1 MLQNRPRFE
10 NSEKYDKKH
19 TITAKKN
26 TTIITKT
33 QTHSHAMEDDII
45 GEEEEEKVTKKES
58 KKKRDATTMASA

>member
-1 MLQNRPRFE
+1 MNRLRFE
-10 NSEKYDKKH
+10 IVKNMTKS
-19 TITAKKN
+19 IQLLQKN

-58 KKKRDATTMASA
+58 KKNETRRRWHQRK